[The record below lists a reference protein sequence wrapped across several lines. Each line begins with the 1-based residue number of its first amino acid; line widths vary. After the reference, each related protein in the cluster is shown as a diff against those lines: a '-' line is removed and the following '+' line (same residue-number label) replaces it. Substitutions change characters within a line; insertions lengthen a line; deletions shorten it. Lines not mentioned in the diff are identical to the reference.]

1 MPAPHG
7 ILGLARGHE
16 WCILGEPMG
25 CNWGHLSHSVCL
37 FTLSFASC
45 PIRAPIP
52 THFQSGGLLPSSAQT
67 EKQVVVEQIHTNS
80 FCLGLQWDAA
90 SANTHTHTHFPATLK
105 LQLASIMFSHQYW
118 IEQIIMWWL
127 YNSSVCFSEVN
138 WGKQSGAGCLHP
150 LSIPVVQIY
159 SLLGQNVPPRGP
171 PVRLPWRILSSVTKL
186 SPKVSTFCW
195 TLLSHFP
202 HCTIHNVILP
212 LQVWS
217 AWDYV
222 CGISPHLTEMEWVVR
237 TVCSRAFTQRW
248 SCVSVQH

>member
-150 LSIPVVQIY
+150 SPFLFSKSTLYWGKMFPPVVHPFGY
-159 SLLGQNVPPRGP
+159 LGG
-171 PVRLPWRILSSVTKL
+171 
-186 SPKVSTFCW
+186 FC
-195 TLLSHFP
+195 
-202 HCTIHNVILP
+202 
-212 LQVWS
+212 
-217 AWDYV
+217 
-222 CGISPHLTEMEWVVR
+222 R
-237 TVCSRAFTQRW
+237 RW
-248 SCVSVQH
+248 QS

>member
-1 MPAPHG
+1 MASWDWLEGMNDVFWENQWVVTEGTWVPLSAFLLCHSPLVLYAPPYPHTFRVE
-7 ILGLARGHE
+7 A
-16 WCILGEPMG
+16 CS
-25 CNWGHLSHSVCL
+25 HLQLRRKNRWLWSKY
-37 FTLSFASC
+37 TQ
-45 PIRAPIP
+45 
-52 THFQSGGLLPSSAQT
+52 THFALVFNETQQAP
-67 EKQVVVEQIHTNS
+67 
-80 FCLGLQWDAA
+80 
-90 SANTHTHTHFPATLK
+90 THTHTHFPATLK

-150 LSIPVVQIY
+150 LSIPVLQIY